1 MRMATGSPATW
12 EHSPTICFARI
23 FWIRVL
29 EAIFKILRLR
39 VQEIKKR
46 DDPSGASLEVTFL
59 NTKADQ
65 SIGLVFGRPLRTFWP
80 GFQRPSSVSML
91 MRSYLLRTFLFFRIL
106 PEAFKLGCLDMLSTP
121 VVKLSFKTYN
131 ILPFKKKSNTL
142 WCFFQKIRTF
152 FYVRN
157 P

>member
-1 MRMATGSPATW
+1 MSGN
-12 EHSPTICFARI
+12 
-23 FWIRVL
+23 
-29 EAIFKILRLR
+29 
-39 VQEIKKR
+39 KKR
-46 DDPSGASLEVTFL
+46 DDPSGTSLEVTFL

-121 VVKLSFKTYN
+121 VVKLSFKTHN
-131 ILPFKKKSNTL
+131 ILPLKEKSNNL
-142 WCFFQKIRTF
+142 SSFFLKISLF
-152 FYVRN
+152 FALFLFFSVSKQIFMGVLLFLHGYNGR
-157 P
+157 